1 MIFLLDT
8 EFFLENLFFFFF
20 FLFLHHEYGIL
31 LVSGFLNKMN
41 PRDTPR
47 HIIIE
52 MAKVNDKER
61 NLKAVREKTSG
72 YI

>member
-8 EFFLENLFFFFF
+8 EFFLENLFLL
-20 FLFLHHEYGIL
+20 LFLHHEYGIL

-52 MAKVNDKER
+52 MAKVKDKER
-61 NLKAVREKTSG
+61 NLKAVKENTSG

>member
-8 EFFLENLFFFFF
+8 EFFLENLFFC
-20 FLFLHHEYGIL
+20 LFLHDKYGIL

-52 MAKVNDKER
+52 MAKFKDKKR

>member
-8 EFFLENLFFFFF
+8 EFFLENLFFF

>member
-8 EFFLENLFFFFF
+8 EFFLENLFFL
-20 FLFLHHEYGIL
+20 LFLHHEYGIL

-52 MAKVNDKER
+52 MAKVKDKER
-61 NLKAVREKTSG
+61 NLKAVKENTSG